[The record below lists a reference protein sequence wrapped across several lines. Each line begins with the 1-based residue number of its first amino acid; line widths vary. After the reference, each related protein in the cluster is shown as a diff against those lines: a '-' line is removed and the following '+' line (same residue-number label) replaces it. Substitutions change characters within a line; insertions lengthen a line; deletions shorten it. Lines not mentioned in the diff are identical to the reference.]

1 MDIVQPIKQSM
12 LSIGASPVMWLML
25 VLSVASVAVM
35 FERAFFFR
43 SIRADMQALVRGL
56 TERLRAR
63 DLDGARRVLD
73 QSGSAEAAIAAVGL
87 AEYRRGANAVREAM
101 AGATLLQRARLE
113 RGLGF
118 LGTLASN
125 APFIGLF
132 GTVIGIIMA
141 FEHLST
147 SAARGSASQ
156 AVMGSI
162 AEALVATAVG
172 IGVAVPAV
180 VAFNHFQ
187 ARIKLVMDQ
196 TAALGHVLLTFLED
210 EHARWQGNDRHA
222 AMLHDATSALA
233 RQTAVGEEA

>member
-25 VLSVASVAVM
+25 GLSIVSVAIM
-35 FERAFFFR
+35 LERAIFFR
-43 SIRADMQALVRGL
+43 RSRADMQALVRGL

-73 QSGSAEAAIAAVGL
+73 QSPSAEAAVVSVGIT
-87 AEYRRGANAVREAM
+87 EFRRGANAVREAM
-101 AGATLLQRARLE
+101 TGASLLQRVRLE

-125 APFIGLF
+125 TPFIGLF

-141 FEHLST
+141 FDHLSA

-156 AVMGSI
+156 AVMASI

-180 VAFNHFQ
+180 VAFNGFQ
-187 ARIKLVMDQ
+187 ARIRLVMDQ
-196 TAALGHVLLTFLED
+196 SAALGHVLLTFLED
-210 EHARWQGNDRHA
+210 ERNHWAVDRPSTSV
-222 AMLHDATSALA
+222 LHDAASALA
-233 RQTAVGEEA
+233 RHTAVGEEA